1 MGSTQQVVKTI
12 LGMVGT
18 MGLGIALWVGMTPNE
33 EQMKLRA
40 KELPR
45 SSPQQ
50 QAEQRQLNAAVMAV
64 LKEAAETNE
73 NVARR
78 PWPWKK

>member
-1 MGSTQQVVKTI
+1 MAYRQRVVKTV
-12 LGMVGT
+12 LGVVGSI
-18 MGLGIALWVGMTPNE
+18 GLGVAFWAGMTPNE

-45 SSPQQ
+45 SGPQQ
-50 QAEQRQLNAAVMAV
+50 QAEQQHLNAAVMAV